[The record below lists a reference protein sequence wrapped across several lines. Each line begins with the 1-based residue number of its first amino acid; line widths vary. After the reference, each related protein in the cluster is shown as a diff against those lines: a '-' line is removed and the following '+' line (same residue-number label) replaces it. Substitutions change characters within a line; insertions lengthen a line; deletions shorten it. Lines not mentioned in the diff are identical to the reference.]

1 MSYPSGSAGFKGKSS
16 RERAKSSRSASI
28 ASSQPSVIKHS
39 GRVAP
44 PEVEPALFYQ
54 PGKAGFYS
62 LVQATP
68 TPERLQVFRGVG
80 RMVGLGLLLAEVF
93 PLPLCRHVLKFIMM
107 KEVSGHHTHSSEVCD
122 LTCVQ
127 VAWHDLAFFDPAM
140 YESLRKVIVESQGE
154 GGRERLANMG
164 LTFQVGTPDP
174 R

>member
-1 MSYPSGSAGFKGKSS
+1 MLKERQGNNNKNTTERQSNATQLARNSHFSKKNWLDSNPRPSALEATLLPTKLPRQLSGWVRILHANVM
-16 RERAKSSRSASI
+16 I
-28 ASSQPSVIKHS
+28 PLLPQPSVIKHS

-107 KEVSGHHTHSSEVCD
+107 KEVSPVTTTHT
-122 LTCVQ
+122 Q
-127 VAWHDLAFFDPAM
+127 VKF
-140 YESLRKVIVESQGE
+140 V
-154 GGRERLANMG
+154 
-164 LTFQVGTPDP
+164 T
-174 R
+174 